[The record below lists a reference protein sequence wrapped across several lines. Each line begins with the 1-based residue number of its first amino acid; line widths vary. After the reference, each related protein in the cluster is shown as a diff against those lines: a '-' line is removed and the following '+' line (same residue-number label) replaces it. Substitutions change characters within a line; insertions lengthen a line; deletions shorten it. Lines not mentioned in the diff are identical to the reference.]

1 MSKIQS
7 IEVTNLKAIDHMVA
21 DFSGHTAII
30 TASNDRGKTTFLT
43 AIPDRIRGERPELI
57 LKEGTE
63 SGKAVMVLTTG
74 ERFEWEFDNEKK
86 DKLIFFTRDGIKTS
100 VTKEISARFFAPVF
114 DIDKFLNSPPKQKS
128 KMLQELAGI
137 DFTNIDLKYKSA
149 YSDRTGKNAV
159 VKNLEAKLMATP
171 EVEKAEPVDVS
182 ELQAKA
188 EAEKARLNQVYQDNK
203 KKNAELRA
211 AYEKE
216 KEENSAKY
224 HAMLEKQATLRGN
237 KMRAESLLDDLV
249 ILGYT
254 GQEVSEFIKAMPEI
268 TEVVNQEVP
277 TPEYV
282 EEMPDSAEL
291 DKINAQIA
299 SVAETNAKA
308 QAYANR
314 QAMIEELKKA
324 QEDAERADQEV
335 KTIEAQRKQMILDS
349 KFPDGIEMTEDGVF
363 VDGLPLDKKQIS
375 TSKLYITALK
385 LAAMNLAQ
393 VRTLHFDA
401 SPLSKSNLEAIEAW
415 AQETDLQLLIEKPSF
430 ESQDIQYE
438 IVDTTV

>member
-30 TASNDRGKTTFLT
+30 TASNDKGKTTFLT

-57 LKEGTE
+57 LKEGTD
-63 SGKAVMVLTTG
+63 SGKAVMSLTTG

-114 DIDKFLNSPPKQKS
+114 DIDKFLNSPPKQQS

-137 DFTNIDLKYKSA
+137 DFTQIDLKYKSA
-149 YSDRTGKNAV
+149 YTDRTGKNAV
-159 VKNLEAKLMATP
+159 VKNLEAKLMAMP
-171 EVEKAEPVDVS
+171 EVEKVEPVDVS
-182 ELQAKA
+182 ELQTKA
-188 EAEKARLNQVYQDNK
+188 DAEKARLNQLYLDNK
-203 KKNAELRA
+203 KKNADLRE
-211 AYEKE
+211 AYQKE
-216 KEENSAKY
+216 KEENSVNY
-224 HAMLEKQATLRGN
+224 HAKIEKQATLRGN

-249 ILGYT
+249 VLGYA
-254 GQEVSEFIKAMPEI
+254 GQEVSEFIKSMPEI
-268 TEVVNQEVP
+268 PEVINQVVP
-277 TPEYV
+277 EPEYV
-282 EEMPDSAEL
+282 EEMPDQSEL
-291 DKINAQIA
+291 DKINAQIG
-299 SVAETNAKA
+299 SVGEINAKA
-308 QAYANR
+308 QAYTNR
-314 QAMIEELKKA
+314 VALINELMTAQKA
-324 QEDAERADQEV
+324 AEYADQDV
-335 KTIEAQRKQMILDS
+335 KMIEAQRKQMILDS
-349 KFPDGIEMTEDGVF
+349 KFPEGIEMTEDGVF

-401 SPLSKSNLEAIEAW
+401 SPLSKSNLEAIEGW
-415 AQETDLQLLIEKPSF
+415 AKEMDLQLLIEKPSF